1 MRDGLDEF
9 MDEMICDES
18 EYIKKLIS
26 LSNMKIK
33 DIVDLL
39 YTSERT
45 FQRARSVGFKNNLK
59 MKDDFFALME
69 KEILNEKYSKLNYE
83 HIELFKKFDLIDKN
97 MSRCTVALLNIFYSV
112 YMDRNKGIENR
123 NNQISNEALNVNE
136 LKILL
141 EDFSIEN
148 LYLLAEEWDLLF
160 NLRFNEWEF
169 IEKFYS
175 INDVEQDKIN
185 EYLSKLVHPYL
196 VLKTYI
202 ESDFQ
207 QLYEAFVKYDEYIK
221 SNITK
226 SQREASF
233 ERKIEE
239 DRSSFLKVI
248 IKKYNK
254 SVSDYREE
262 SFRFMNM
269 MPILSKVNSNI
280 SDPLLKIR
288 FINMECNQNSTI
300 LTYKDIIFELLTMY
314 SKEFYK

>member
-9 MDEMICDES
+9 MDEMKCDES

-26 LSNMKIK
+26 LSNMLIK
-33 DIVDLL
+33 EIVDLL

-59 MKDDFFALME
+59 MKDEFFALME
-69 KEILNEKYSKLNYE
+69 QHILNEKYSKLTSE
-83 HIELFKKFDLIDKN
+83 QIDFFKEFNLIDKD

-112 YMDRNKGIENR
+112 YMDRNKGVENS
-123 NNQISNEALNVNE
+123 NKQLPNEALNINE

-169 IEKFYS
+169 IEKFYLIS
-175 INDVEQDKIN
+175 DVERDKIN

-196 VLKTYI
+196 VLKTNI
-202 ESDFQ
+202 ETDFQ
-207 QLYEAFVKYDEYIK
+207 KLYEAFLKYDEYIR
-221 SNITK
+221 SNIIK
-226 SQREASF
+226 SQREASY

-239 DRSSFLKVI
+239 DRSTFLNQI
-248 IKKYNK
+248 IVKYKK
-254 SVSDYREE
+254 SIADYREE

-269 MPILSKVNSNI
+269 LPILSQVKSNI

-288 FINMECNQNSTI
+288 FINMESNQNSTI
-300 LTYKDIIFELLTMY
+300 LTYKDIIFELLMMY
-314 SKEFYK
+314 SKKI